1 MEPFDLQIRNATY
14 RLFAEVGAPPSRAA
28 VAVAAGAD
36 ETQVSDAW
44 QRLHD
49 EHALVLDG
57 ASRKLRM
64 ANPFSALPTPH
75 RVRADGRD
83 WYANCAWD
91 AIGICAALDC
101 DGVIETECADCG
113 DPIRLEVRGK
123 RVDDESLLFH
133 ALVPAGRWWDDIA
146 FT

>member
-1 MEPFDLQIRNATY
+1 MEPFDLDIRNATY
-14 RLFAEVGAPPSRAA
+14 RLFADGGAPPSRAA

-36 ETQVSDAW
+36 ETQVADAW

-49 EHALVLDG
+49 VHALVLDP

-64 ANPFSALPTPH
+64 ANPFSAVPTAH
-75 RVRADGRD
+75 RVKTDGRD

-91 AIGICAALDC
+91 AIGICAALDS
-101 DGVIETECADCG
+101 DGVIETECPDCASS
-113 DPIRLEVRGK
+113 IRLEVSGK
-123 RVDDESLLFH
+123 RIDDETLLFH
-133 ALVPAGRWWDDIA
+133 ALVPATRWWDDIA